1 MNNLNYKTNKNDI
14 LLKEEENLKSNLNKI
29 EEKIGNLKLKL
40 IRDEEECNS
49 YRGDYEYISEFR
61 KYKNMCDKTRDEIN
75 KIQEI
80 CESPYFGHMYLYEDE
95 EDEDIFIGENSIT
108 NSYGKNIVYDWRS
121 PICSLFYANQH
132 SKKYNDYNFVVKFK
146 RQIEIE
152 NRKINKCVETYNDNK
167 DKVITDSFLKE
178 VLRKKKNNSEFTDI
192 IRTIQEKQN
201 EIIRN
206 NIDRNIICQGVA
218 GSGKTVI
225 IIHRIS
231 YLLFNYPKIRPNE
244 FLFIAPNDNFKNE
257 LNQLNRKLE
266 IDKIR
271 LITLYEYYIEKF
283 NIFLNQNETEKYK
296 LTNVINDQNIDIEK
310 EYSYE
315 VLNNKY
321 SLIADEMLKNINEF
335 KIKYNITYNDAEL
348 SLVDKYKKLY
358 SFLKDRIEKYIK
370 IKNKIKN
377 QYEQILKSKSFL
389 PYNIGDN
396 SNPKN
401 TINNL
406 WKNINSNKIKL
417 ENELD
422 YTKQQY
428 NKKNSLLVKLFR
440 KKDIRLELDKL
451 RTSIN
456 DLNSLISLNNKKL
469 ILVNDINTFYDNIE
483 KLDSY
488 IKISDEDKV
497 RLLIFINR
505 FLYYISKNNNI
516 MNETIE
522 LSKLTNNLNEF
533 NECVKILIKMNYNED
548 NYREDNNNIK
558 LVYNSVIPRNVITN
572 CFEKICIG
580 SYKLNTNFS
589 NKSIYRIDIFTILYI
604 LEKLG
609 YSKHSAYRYLYIDEA
624 QDYNDVEIELIKNY
638 EQQSILSIFG
648 DYRQNISDNS
658 LLKNNWNNLKKI
670 LKNNFDYYELNENY
684 RNTTNVVEYCNNTL
698 QLNMMAIG
706 VDGEEV
712 QVKIFKNIDDV
723 ISKAKMINA
732 IIITKNN
739 YYLEYIAN
747 DNQVKAYDIV
757 NVKGLEFKNVVV
769 IDDGLTPNEKY
780 VAFTRSL
787 GALVI
792 YQINK

>member
-29 EEKIGNLKLKL
+29 EEKISDLKLKL

-61 KYKNMCDKTRDEIN
+61 ECKNMCDKTRNEIN
-75 KIQEI
+75 KIQKI

-108 NSYGKNIVYDWRS
+108 NSYGTNIVYDWRS

-132 SKKYNDYNFVVKFK
+132 SKKYNNYDFVVKFK

-321 SLIADEMLKNINEF
+321 SLIADDMLKNINEF
-335 KIKYNITYNDAEL
+335 KIKYSITYNDSEL
-348 SLVDKYKKLY
+348 LLLDKYKKLY
-358 SFLKDRIEKYIK
+358 SFLMDRIEKYK
-370 IKNKIKN
+370 KNKNKMKN
-377 QYEQILKSKSFL
+377 QFEQIKKSKSFL
-389 PYNIGDN
+389 PDNIEDN

-428 NKKNSLLVKLFR
+428 NKKNSLLVKLFG

-469 ILVNDINTFYDNIE
+469 ILINDINTFYDNIK

-497 RLLIFINR
+497 ELLIFINR
-505 FLYYISKNNNI
+505 FLYYISKNNKN

-548 NYREDNNNIK
+548 NYREDSNNIK
-558 LVYNSVIPRNVITN
+558 LVYNSMIPRNVITN

-580 SYKLNTNFS
+580 NYKLNTNFS

-638 EQQSILSIFG
+638 EQQSTLSIFG

-698 QLNMMAIG
+698 RLNMMAIG

-787 GALVI
+787 GDLVI

>member
-1 MNNLNYKTNKNDI
+1 MKN
-14 LLKEEENLKSNLNKI
+14 
-29 EEKIGNLKLKL
+29 
-40 IRDEEECNS
+40 C
-49 YRGDYEYISEFR
+49 ISSFVF
-61 KYKNMCDKTRDEIN
+61 IN
-75 KIQEI
+75 
-80 CESPYFGHMYLYEDE
+80 ESDTLTIP
-95 EDEDIFIGENSIT
+95 
-108 NSYGKNIVYDWRS
+108 
-121 PICSLFYANQH
+121 LF
-132 SKKYNDYNFVVKFK
+132 
-146 RQIEIE
+146 
-152 NRKINKCVETYNDNK
+152 T
-167 DKVITDSFLKE
+167 
-178 VLRKKKNNSEFTDI
+178 VLRCWCIKGAQWVPQRI
-192 IRTIQEKQN
+192 
-201 EIIRN
+201 
-206 NIDRNIICQGVA
+206 A
-218 GSGKTVI
+218 
-225 IIHRIS
+225 IS

-348 SLVDKYKKLY
+348 SLLDKYKKLY
-358 SFLKDRIEKYIK
+358 SFLMDRIEKYK
-370 IKNKIKN
+370 KNKNKMKN
-377 QYEQILKSKSFL
+377 QFEQIKKSKSFL
-389 PYNIGDN
+389 PDNIEDN

-428 NKKNSLLVKLFR
+428 NKKNSLLVKLFG

-469 ILVNDINTFYDNIE
+469 ILINDINTFYDNIE

-488 IKISDEDKV
+488 IKIPDEDKV
-497 RLLIFINR
+497 ELLKVVNR
-505 FLYYISKNNNI
+505 FLYYISKNNKN

-533 NECVKILIKMNYNED
+533 NEFVKIVIKMNYNED
-548 NYREDNNNIK
+548 NYREDSNNIK
-558 LVYNSVIPRNVITN
+558 LVYNSMIPRNVITN

-580 SYKLNTNFS
+580 NYKLNTNFS

-609 YSKHSAYRYLYIDEA
+609 YNKHSAYRYLYIDEA

-638 EQQSILSIFG
+638 EQQSTLSIFG

-787 GALVI
+787 GDLVI